1 MVGDG
6 VNDAPALAAADLG
19 VAMGGGAD
27 VASAAADVTILRGG
41 VGAVPTALGLARATL
56 RTIRQ
61 NLFWAFVYNLVGI
74 PLAGGVCSSPS
85 PAGRSRRCSRARR
98 CRCRASRCCSTRCGC
113 GGAAWF
119 YRMLRNEITD
129 HRRRRGAAERATTA
143 LAGEVTHA
151 VEAVERTPRAC
162 ACVARV
168 VSTLKPEYV
177 DALER
182 IDVEGAAV
190 KDFAAARGI
199 AANNAGVRVFR
210 AREALRKK
218 VVEACGSCAEG
229 GGCFDCTCDS

>member
-1 MVGDG
+1 MRAVELDQPAPRRHDLGG
-6 VNDAPALAAADLG
+6 LMGASCCSKGGPLSALSARRGEFLAFVSGRVRDAALAGDIVQACFAKAAARVGQLEDE
-19 VAMGGGAD
+19 
-27 VASAAADVTILRGG
+27 ASAT
-41 VGAVPTALGLARATL
+41 
-56 RTIRQ
+56 
-61 NLFWAFVYNLVGI
+61 
-74 PLAGGVCSSPS
+74 
-85 PAGRSRRCSRARR
+85 
-98 CRCRASRCCSTRCGC
+98 
-113 GGAAWF
+113 AWF